1 MIPLWA
7 IRLAPYAA
15 GGLLAVGAYFWAY
28 GRGEDAERAKWQK
41 AESAAVAAAQAQTA
55 ALQAQVDAAGTA
67 LSQMTAENDRLA
79 TLAAQSRKAF
89 YVQNPA
95 AAAVVCL
102 PDSRLLHHQ
111 RADEAAN
118 AAITAR

>member
-1 MIPLWA
+1 MMPLWA

-15 GGLLAVGAYFWAY
+15 GVLLAVGAYFWAY
-28 GRGEDAERAKWQK
+28 SNGAQAERAKWQK
-41 AESAAVAAAQAQTA
+41 AEIAAVVAAQAKSA
-55 ALQAQVDAAGTA
+55 ALQAQVDAAGAA
-67 LSQMTAENDRLA
+67 LSSMSAENERLA

-95 AAAVVCL
+95 AAGPCL
-102 PDSRLLHHQ
+102 HPDRL
-111 RADEAAN
+111 RAIQAGDDAAN